1 MEILGYIGLFFIG
14 LILGLIGGGGS
25 ILSIPILV
33 YLFSLQI
40 VDATAYSLIIV
51 GFTSL
56 FGAFQRFRN
65 ALVDIKAGLLFGIPS
80 VFMMF
85 ITRKWLLPSI
95 PDTLIQMNSLVISK
109 RLFILSLFSVLIIGS
124 AYVMITKNM
133 KPLINFGDRK
143 TMHLVIQGTLIGVV
157 TGIVGI
163 GGGFMILPALIFL
176 ANLPFNKAVGTSLFI
191 IAIKSLTGFMADA
204 TIYSF
209 NWGFLSIIIGI
220 AIVGIFAGNLWSDYF
235 SHEKLK
241 KTFGWF
247 VLVIGVSILAK
258 EIVVLLGP
266 IIN

>member
-1 MEILGYIGLFFIG
+1 MEILGYIGLFLIG
-14 LILGLIGGGGS
+14 LILGLLGGGGS

-51 GFTSL
+51 GVTSL

-65 ALVDIKAGLLFGIPS
+65 SMVDIKAGLLFGIPS
-80 VFMMF
+80 VLMMF
-85 ITRKWLLPSI
+85 ITRKWLIPSI
-95 PDTLIQMNSLVISK
+95 PDTIIQINSMVISK
-109 RLFILSLFSVLIIGS
+109 RLFILSLFSVLIIGA
-124 AYVMITKNM
+124 AYVMITKNIR
-133 KPLINFGDRK
+133 PLIDFGDKKK
-143 TMHLVIQGTLIGVV
+143 THLIIQGTLIGVV

-163 GGGFMILPALIFL
+163 GGGFLILPALIFL

-191 IAIKSLTGFMADA
+191 IAIKSLTGFIADA

-220 AIVGIFAGNLWSDYF
+220 AIIGIFTGNLCSGYC

-258 EIVVLLGP
+258 EIVDLLGP
-266 IIN
+266 INN